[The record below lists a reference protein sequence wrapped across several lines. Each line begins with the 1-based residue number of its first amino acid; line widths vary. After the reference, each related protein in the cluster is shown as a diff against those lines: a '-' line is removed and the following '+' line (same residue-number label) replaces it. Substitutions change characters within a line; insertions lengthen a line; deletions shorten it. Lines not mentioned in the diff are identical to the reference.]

1 MNYPIS
7 LIHDNWKIL
16 AHLHIVG
23 GELESSL
30 MSISFRAFIYLFIYC
45 RFYSG
50 SAAVPQVEG
59 ADVAGI

>member
-7 LIHDNWKIL
+7 LIHDDWKIL
-16 AHLHIVG
+16 AQLHIVG

-30 MSISFRAFIYLFIYC
+30 VSVSFRAFIYLFC

-50 SAAVPQVEG
+50 SAAVPKDEG
-59 ADVAGI
+59 ADIAGI

>member
-30 MSISFRAFIYLFIYC
+30 MSISFIAFIYLFI
-45 RFYSG
+45 
-50 SAAVPQVEG
+50 
-59 ADVAGI
+59 ADFILEVQLSQRLKELM